1 MVVSIAKSP
10 VSYIPMMTVPNFQIG
25 EKVISE
31 LKEISPEYVYTLV
44 SGSNNEDDYTDI
56 QPYTNWDWKFLH

>member
-31 LKEISPEYVYTLV
+31 LKEISPNYVYTLV
-44 SGSNNEDDYTDI
+44 SGSNDEDNYADI
-56 QPYTNWDWKFLH
+56 PPYTNWDWKFLH

>member
-31 LKEISPEYVYTLV
+31 LKEISPNYVYTLV
-44 SGSNNEDDYTDI
+44 AGSNDEDNYADI
-56 QPYTNWDWKFLH
+56 PPYTNWDWKFLH

>member
-10 VSYIPMMTVPNFQIG
+10 VSYIPMMTVPNSQIG

-31 LKEISPEYVYTLV
+31 
-44 SGSNNEDDYTDI
+44 
-56 QPYTNWDWKFLH
+56 F

>member
-1 MVVSIAKSP
+1 MVVSIATSLVTYTP
-10 VSYIPMMTVPNFQIG
+10 IMTVPNSQIG

-44 SGSNNEDDYTDI
+44 SGSNNEDDYADI

>member
-1 MVVSIAKSP
+1 MVVSIATSP
-10 VSYIPMMTVPNFQIG
+10 VTYIPMMTVPNFQIG

-44 SGSNNEDDYTDI
+44 SGNNDEDDYADI

>member
-10 VSYIPMMTVPNFQIG
+10 VSYIPMITVPNFQIG

-44 SGSNNEDDYTDI
+44 SGSNNEDDYADI

>member
-31 LKEISPEYVYTLV
+31 LKEISPNYVYTLV
-44 SGSNNEDDYTDI
+44 SESNDEDNYADI
-56 QPYTNWDWKFLH
+56 LPYTNWDWKFLH

>member
-1 MVVSIAKSP
+1 MVVSIATSP

-31 LKEISPEYVYTLV
+31 LKEICPDYVYTLV
-44 SGSNNEDDYTDI
+44 SGGNDNKDEVNI

>member
-1 MVVSIAKSP
+1 MLVSIAKSP

-31 LKEISPEYVYTLV
+31 LKEISPNYVYTLV
-44 SGSNNEDDYTDI
+44 SGSNDEDNYADI
-56 QPYTNWDWKFLH
+56 PPYTNWDWKFLH

>member
-1 MVVSIAKSP
+1 MVVSIATSLAT
-10 VSYIPMMTVPNFQIG
+10 YIPIMTVPNFQIG

-44 SGSNNEDDYTDI
+44 SGSNNENDYADI

>member
-1 MVVSIAKSP
+1 MVVSIATSL
-10 VSYIPMMTVPNFQIG
+10 VTYIPIMTVPNFQIG

-44 SGSNNEDDYTDI
+44 SGSNNE
-56 QPYTNWDWKFLH
+56 K

>member
-1 MVVSIAKSP
+1 
-10 VSYIPMMTVPNFQIG
+10 MTVPNFQIG

-44 SGSNNEDDYTDI
+44 SGSNNENDYADI

>member
-31 LKEISPEYVYTLV
+31 LKEISPNYVYTLV
-44 SGSNNEDDYTDI
+44 SGSNDED
-56 QPYTNWDWKFLH
+56 KLR